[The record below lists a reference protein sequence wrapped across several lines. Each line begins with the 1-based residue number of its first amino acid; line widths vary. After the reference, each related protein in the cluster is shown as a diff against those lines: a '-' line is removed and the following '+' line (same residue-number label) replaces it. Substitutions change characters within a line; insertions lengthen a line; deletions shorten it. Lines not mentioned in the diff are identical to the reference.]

1 MKNKEKV
8 ETKIA
13 DKLKVCKVKATYY
26 EKLFLKWQN
35 YENVLTEAMSLY
47 SDPHEALTYALALFG
62 DDDKGRESFREMFWE
77 TFNQLCKGWE
87 D

>member
-1 MKNKEKV
+1 MKKKETI

-47 SDPHEALTYALALFG
+47 SDPHEALTYALNLLG
-62 DDDKGRESFREMFWE
+62 DDEKGHESFKEIFGE
-77 TFNQLCKGWE
+77 SAKKIIGE
-87 D
+87 